1 MSNIPLDEERLPER
15 PSLDDTLARLR
26 ATGEGVVSAEIV
38 YGLSALSKDEAET
51 VWPTWS
57 ALDPDLRRRVIEAL
71 TEASE
76 TNFDL
81 DFSAIGRAAL
91 TDDASEVRTR
101 AIDLLFED
109 ESFDVMLEMLRLVRE
124 DTANEVRA
132 NAASAL
138 GRFVLMG
145 ELGGLN
151 QTDFSAIQQTL
162 LSILDDVREDVDVR
176 RRALEAVANS
186 THDTIEGAIQEAY
199 ESDDPR
205 MRVSALFAMGRTA
218 NDRWANIV
226 LEELESDDEEMR
238 FESARAAGEL
248 ELEEAIPALTQI
260 AFGDD
265 VEIRDTAVWSLGE
278 IGGKE
283 ALRVLNLLADEAKHN
298 GDDDFLSAVEDAI
311 ASATLGGDST
321 LYMLRMENQDD

>member
-1 MSNIPLDEERLPER
+1 VSEYPLDEERLPER

-38 YGLSALSKDEAET
+38 YGLSTLSKDEVVA
-51 VWPTWS
+51 VWSTWRE
-57 ALDPDLRRRVIEAL
+57 LDPDLRRRVIETL

-76 TNFDL
+76 TNFEL

-91 TDDASEVRTR
+91 TDDASEVRAR
-101 AIDLLFED
+101 AVDLLFED
-109 ESFDVMLEMLRLVRE
+109 ESIDVMLEMLRLVRE
-124 DTANEVRA
+124 DHANDVRA

-151 QTDFSAIQQTL
+151 QADFGAIQQTL
-162 LSILDDVREDVDVR
+162 LDIVVNRREDADVR
-176 RRALEAVANS
+176 RRALEAVANAS
-186 THDTIEGAIQEAY
+186 HEAIAGAIQDAY

-205 MRVSALFAMGRTA
+205 MRVSALFAMGRTTD
-218 NDRWANIV
+218 DRWARIV
-226 LEELESDDEEMR
+226 LDELESDDEEMR
-238 FESARAAGEL
+238 FEAARAAGEL
-248 ELEEAIPALTQI
+248 ELEEAIPVLTEI
-260 AFGDD
+260 AFDDD

-283 ALRVLNLLADEAKHN
+283 ALRVLNLLADEAKHL
-298 GDDDFLSAVEDAI
+298 GDGEFFSAIEDAI
-311 ASATLGGDST
+311 ASATLSGDST
-321 LYMLRMENQDD
+321 LHMLRMENPDE